1 MAGRGNMTQR
11 EEKEKEGGLMAL
23 QIQCSRYKKALEDI
37 ARWGNVMD
45 MRIAKEALSPTGD
58 DFDDEESIEL

>member
-1 MAGRGNMTQR
+1 MAGRGDMAR
-11 EEKEKEGGLMAL
+11 RDDKPEVDVKAL
-23 QIQCSRYKKALEDI
+23 QAECNRYKKALEDI

-45 MRIAKEALSPTGD
+45 MEIAKEALSPTGD

>member
-1 MAGRGNMTQR
+1 MARR
-11 EEKEKEGGLMAL
+11 EDDTDVDVNPL
-23 QIQCSRYKKALEDI
+23 QMQCNRYRKALEDI

-45 MRIAKEALSPTGD
+45 MRIANEALSPTGD